1 MHYRPISRLLPD
13 FVPGNVLSNIDSMDE
28 VYTGFVQLMEKSP
41 SLRVLVFVYLFCI
54 HVGFLILFFKR
65 KWRVCSNKTDQF
77 KYPLSGI

>member
-13 FVPGNVLSNIDSMDE
+13 FVPGSVLSNIDSMDE

-41 SLRVLVFVYLFCI
+41 SLRVLVFVYLFCV

-65 KWRVCSNKTDQF
+65 KWHVCSNKTDQF